1 MGSEIIATKAK
12 LGGGGREGP
21 GEVTQRPHDPHG
33 QSRKLEKPHLTMFQK
48 LPYLLVGVRP
58 VKAQEKVGG
67 LAMQQE
73 VGGPEWDGK
82 ALEGV
87 AEVKRDPE
95 VLGISICKDVLQEE
109 KKKKGKFRADVARAT
124 HSPASHSACGAG
136 GLWGLRVASS
146 PSPGQEMPVLAKQGS
161 GKEGVR
167 HGLGQSQRLLSFN
180 QVTARVKPFFLFSQ
194 LTWPFSLSGRSL
206 GHNRRVATSSGDTEV
221 LLFRPA
227 AHRQD
232 CFYYPSIL

>member
-109 KKKKGKFRADVARAT
+109 KKKKASSEQTWPGPPTAPLLTARAVLG
-124 HSPASHSACGAG
+124 ACGASVWLPRHPRARRCRCLPSKAQG
-136 GLWGLRVASS
+136 RKGCGTGWDRAKDCS
-146 PSPGQEMPVLAKQGS
+146 P
-161 GKEGVR
+161 
-167 HGLGQSQRLLSFN
+167 
-180 QVTARVKPFFLFSQ
+180 
-194 LTWPFSLSGRSL
+194 LTR
-206 GHNRRVATSSGDTEV
+206 
-221 LLFRPA
+221 
-227 AHRQD
+227 
-232 CFYYPSIL
+232 